1 MTHVNQIVGA
11 YGECL
16 AARYAVRGGMTLV
29 ARNWRGTAG
38 ELDLILRDGPDLA
51 FCEVKTRRSLRYGLP
66 VEAIVPAKAL
76 RIRRLAVE
84 WLALTRPH
92 HRDIRFDVL
101 SVLATRDQV
110 AIEHRRDAF

>member
-66 VEAIVPAKAL
+66 VEAIVPAKAR
-76 RIRRLAVE
+76 RIRRLAAE
-84 WLALTRPH
+84 WLALTGTF

-101 SVLATRDQV
+101 SVLATRDRI